1 MRVVFMGTPD
11 FAAVNLQGLLDAVF
25 VDVVGVVTQP
35 DRARG
40 RGQKVT
46 FSPVKKV
53 ALDAGLPVYQPEN
66 VNTPIFLDQLEEMN
80 LDAIIVVAYGQFLS
94 KRLLDIPPLG
104 CINVH
109 GSLLPEYRG
118 AGPIHR
124 VIINGETKTGI
135 TTMYMDDEGWDTGD
149 MILKTEVE
157 IGLEMTVGE
166 LHDRLAEVGSQL
178 LVESLRQIE
187 AGTAP
192 RSPQDHERANYAKK
206 ILKEEGEIQ
215 WDKPASE
222 IFNLV
227 RGMNPFP
234 GAYTYYQGQI
244 FKVWRTKVEP
254 GVQTMRPGQVIEMDS
269 KNGILV
275 QTGEGGLWL
284 KEVQPACC
292 KRMDAGSY
300 LNGRPMEKGEV
311 FGNEK

>member
-11 FAAVNLQGLLDAVF
+11 FAAVNLQGLLDADF

-46 FSPVKKV
+46 FSSVKKV
-53 ALDAGLPVYQPEN
+53 ALNAEIPVYQPEN
-66 VNTPIFLDQLEEMN
+66 VNNPAFLDQLEEMN
-80 LDAIIVVAYGQFLS
+80 LDAIIVVAYGQLLS
-94 KRLLDIPPLG
+94 KRLLDIPPHG

-109 GSLLPEYRG
+109 GSLLPKYRG

-135 TTMYMDDEGWDTGD
+135 TTMYMEEGWDTGD
-149 MILKTEVE
+149 MILKTEVG
-157 IGLEMTVGE
+157 IGPEMTVGE
-166 LHDRLAEVGSQL
+166 LHDCLAQVGSQL
-178 LVESLRQIE
+178 LVETLRQIE

-192 RSPQDHERANYAKK
+192 RTPQDHEQANYAKK

-222 IFNLV
+222 IYNLV

-244 FKVWRTKVEP
+244 FKVWKTQVES
-254 GVQTMRPGQVIEMDS
+254 GTQTMKPGQVIEADS
-269 KNGILV
+269 KKGILV

-292 KRMDAGSY
+292 KRMDAGSF

-311 FGNEK
+311 FENEK